1 MNKTSKSNTSLGTSL
16 IILSSLFYASYGIWT
31 TLMGDFFSGYTASA
45 IRSILVLIILIP
57 IGLFRKQ
64 FGSLDF
70 ANNWKKLLSM
80 VFISTLVWGL
90 LYYSVLNAGIG
101 VSSTV
106 NYAAIVIGMVFFGW
120 LLAKEKFT
128 SDKKWSLAIGMFGL
142 LLIFIQTSSG
152 SIGFMPL
159 IAAVIS
165 GLAIAANTV
174 IAKQLPYNT
183 IQTTCVFW
191 ATSVI
196 ANIPMIFIL
205 NEQLPQVGLY
215 VEWFYLL
222 MFAICSLLASWT
234 LMRGLKYIDAG
245 LAGILGLLEIVFGVM
260 FGIIL
265 FNERI
270 ELLTIL
276 GVIIILLS
284 SVFPYLLSLI
294 KRKIKSNE

>member
-1 MNKTSKSNTSLGTSL
+1 
-16 IILSSLFYASYGIWT
+16 
-31 TLMGDFFSGYTASA
+31 MGDFFSGYTASA